1 MLPFYCNI
9 FPLSEWCRGF
19 VENPKGYYEMRLRGP
34 QLNLIGPYSI
44 HGQILILPVRGSGMS
59 NFTLSNPELHVQFTG
74 KTKKKNSKTI
84 LYTDDLRMTFK
95 ITK

>member
-1 MLPFYCNI
+1 M
-9 FPLSEWCRGF
+9 
-19 VENPKGYYEMRLRGP
+19 
-34 QLNLIGPYSI
+34 
-44 HGQILILPVRGSGMS
+44 HGQILILPVRGNGMS

-95 ITK
+95 ITR